1 LTCQTTSDKITITPS
16 VIQPLTVSVK
26 DESLIS
32 FSPFVVSGTNY
43 CTNYDITY
51 TAKVTSDQG

>member
-1 LTCQTTSDKITITPS
+1 MDKITITPS
-16 VIQPLTVSVK
+16 VIQPLAVSVK